1 MDESKSPTKLG
12 KLPQPRGAKP
22 LSKEKSNKDAHTQRE
37 ETTTRRQ
44 GNLKLVKEEHSTGSS
59 GAGKMRGRTS
69 RLTRLTGRTTFGESG
84 KGKAASSHQQQVTET
99 PDSQGSYSTDSSP
112 STNRESSSPVVPGM
126 TESSGAGG
134 WLTLAWLNGAVL
146 LSAGLKSGPL
156 VCRSVEEG
164 AEETPEVEEGSI
176 AEQQLGLRQAEE
188 RLYRDYI
195 HRLLKVKTGAK
206 ALRRVYRFTHACL
219 SSIRSH
225 SLFPSCL
232 CSRPQSIPTTSI
244 YASSVLCTSR
254 TSKEHTSTSRRRD
267 TRKTSRLGGL
277 RSPPV
282 EFCSFSGCVYLKA
295 FLHQEKQEENELR
308 ALPPASAAHLRALDI
323 SIQRTARQNGISQED
338 FQLRKAVVTRMEEL
352 IRRYLPGVAACSV
365 KEVLVILTLTPGSR
379 VFDQMLPFLCEAC
392 SLRLYGSTLTQF
404 AFRTS
409 DINADISHPPSV
421 SLLLLRKPASS
432 S

>member
-267 TRKTSRLGGL
+267 TRKTSRLGG
-277 RSPPV
+277 
-282 EFCSFSGCVYLKA
+282 FTFS
-295 FLHQEKQEENELR
+295 
-308 ALPPASAAHLRALDI
+308 S
-323 SIQRTARQNGISQED
+323 
-338 FQLRKAVVTRMEEL
+338 
-352 IRRYLPGVAACSV
+352 RR
-365 KEVLVILTLTPGSR
+365 I
-379 VFDQMLPFLCEAC
+379 
-392 SLRLYGSTLTQF
+392 
-404 AFRTS
+404 
-409 DINADISHPPSV
+409 
-421 SLLLLRKPASS
+421 LLLLWLCVFKGFSASGEAGGERAAGVASCLCCPPEGLGHLHPKNRPAERHLPGRLPAPEGCCHQDGGAHPTVPPRCGGVLGQRGPGHSHPDTRKQSV
-432 S
+432 